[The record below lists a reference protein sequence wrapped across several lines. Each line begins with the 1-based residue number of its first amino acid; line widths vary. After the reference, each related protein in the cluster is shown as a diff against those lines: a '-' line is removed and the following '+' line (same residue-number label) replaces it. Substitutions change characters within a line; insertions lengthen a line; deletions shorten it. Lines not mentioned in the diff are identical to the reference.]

1 MIPFGILGKCTDL
14 GLGAAVPG
22 GGPGAASGF
31 GGNWMPGGETSGDAV
46 PLTPLPK
53 GMIPFGILGKRTDLD
68 LGAAVPGGG
77 PGVAS
82 GFGRNWMP
90 EWGFT
95 ARKAGWRGAEEIEH
109 CPVERLRI
117 FPRNEMI
124 AGQDGELAAG
134 NCAGDLLGMTAA
146 DHVAIAGDDER
157 RHGQR
162 SEILGTNVRF
172 ADHQP
177 KQFAFARGARIESCA
192 RRAQRIVEDDGQLH
206 AEPDAAGI
214 QVAAVEHEPDQRAR
228 GA

>member
-1 MIPFGILGKCTDL
+1 
-14 GLGAAVPG
+14 
-22 GGPGAASGF
+22 
-31 GGNWMPGGETSGDAV
+31 
-46 PLTPLPK
+46 
-53 GMIPFGILGKRTDLD
+53 
-68 LGAAVPGGG
+68 
-77 PGVAS
+77 
-82 GFGRNWMP
+82 MP
-90 EWGFT
+90 EWGFYG
-95 ARKAGWRGAEEIEH
+95 AAREAVGAAQRKASTV
-109 CPVERLRI
+109 PVERLRI

-214 QVAAVEHEPDQRAR
+214 QVAAVEHEPDHAFGVPEGEQQGDVRAIAEAEQV
-228 GA
+228 GARDAAVRP